1 MLMDGKCPFLLK
13 SESKLTS
20 NYNLP
25 SKSVTSSSSSTNNL
39 DNSIM
44 NADVHSNIRD
54 FSEIPTPLLLP
65 TPAEATMSTSEGAAY
80 LHKYCDYRHKSLG
93 PVYREKMGDHEIVFV
108 SDADLMKQIYSFE
121 GQYPVHYVPEA
132 WTEFNEMKGIKR
144 GLFFM

>member
-1 MLMDGKCPFLLK
+1 MGKCPFAI
-13 SESKLTS
+13 
-20 NYNLP
+20 
-25 SKSVTSSSSSTNNL
+25 SVTTNNDDNSNI

-44 NADVHSNIRD
+44 NENMPIRD